1 MSALFPV
8 GSNSR
13 DLGMSSKPRIRKVP
27 LSSLKIG
34 EAVGEGG
41 MADIRKA
48 LDSGGQVVLRQL
60 KRDLRFNRKMR
71 QRFKGGIAVR
81 RQCGEHPNIVQYRG
95 EGGAWFTCPYEVIEF
110 VGGRNLKLR
119 IARKDRAVLED
130 RLGVLRQCAAA
141 LAHVHQTGF
150 LHLDIKPENYF
161 VNVAGDDV
169 MVKLSDFDLCLPV
182 STTQTPHKYGGS
194 PMYAAP
200 EFLKDQ
206 HVSVATDIFAFGVM
220 AYHLLTLQM
229 PFVGSVASLM
239 KGGREAYKLTFPEAT
254 SVPADVQEIVLRCLA
269 RSPRDRYGTA
279 TALFSVLDQCRR
291 RHARNG
297 VKI

>member
-1 MSALFPV
+1 
-8 GSNSR
+8 
-13 DLGMSSKPRIRKVP
+13 
-27 LSSLKIG
+27 
-34 EAVGEGG
+34 
-41 MADIRKA
+41 MADIHKA
-48 LDSGGQVVLRQL
+48 LDSGGQVVVRQL

-81 RQCGEHPNIVQYRG
+81 RQCGEHPNIVQYHG
-95 EGGAWFTCPYEVIEF
+95 EGGTWFTCPYEVIEF

-119 IARKDRAVLED
+119 IAKQDRVVLED

-169 MVKLSDFDLCLPV
+169 VVKLSDFDLCLPV
-182 STTQTPHKYGGS
+182 STTRAPNKYGGS

-206 HVSVATDIFAFGVM
+206 RISVATDIFAFGVM
-220 AYHLLTLQM
+220 AYNLLTLQM

-239 KGGREAYKLTFPEAT
+239 EGGRKAYEIVFPET
-254 SVPADVQEIVLRCLA
+254 VQVPADVQEIVLRCLA

-291 RHARNG
+291 RHRRNG
-297 VKI
+297 VRI